1 MEGVG
6 TGRVEAAVE
15 VVQHSPALLLI
26 NWRMSGL
33 LVTMPE
39 PRGKK
44 SLIIIIMR
52 HKQCHKKGRAGHER

>member
-1 MEGVG
+1 MVSGEGMEGVG

-15 VVQHSPALLLI
+15 MVQDSPDLLLI

-44 SLIIIIMR
+44 SLSS
-52 HKQCHKKGRAGHER
+52 HTQS